1 MFALPLDK
9 MSRAEKVMALEAL
22 WQDLSREEGQM
33 ESPAWH
39 ADELAATQKR
49 VDSGGERFVDWE
61 FAKQE
66 LRKRFK

>member
-22 WQDLSREEGQM
+22 WQDLIREEDRM

-39 ADELAATQKR
+39 EDELAATQKR
-49 VDSGGERFVDWE
+49 VDSGEERFVDWE
-61 FAKQE
+61 IAKQE